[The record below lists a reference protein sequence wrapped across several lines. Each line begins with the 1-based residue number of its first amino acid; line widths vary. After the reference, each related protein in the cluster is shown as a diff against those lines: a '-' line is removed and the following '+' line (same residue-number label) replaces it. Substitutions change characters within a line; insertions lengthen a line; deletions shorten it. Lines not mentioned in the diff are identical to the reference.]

1 MPRRSSFLTLIIS
14 AKLYRKKDVSASEG
28 QPLENMVKSTLTS
41 LHSDAS
47 FELFWESVNAK
58 SQLLEVDE
66 PRLPRKKKTTTA
78 L

>member
-1 MPRRSSFLTLIIS
+1 
-14 AKLYRKKDVSASEG
+14 
-28 QPLENMVKSTLTS
+28 MVKSTLIS
-41 LHSDAS
+41 LHLDVC
-47 FELFWESVNAK
+47 FELLLESMNAK